1 MTSETLLDLL
11 EDLASQYPVEIS
23 KERILGLVASVA
35 TNRLTDAQI
44 VTAVNRCRD
53 ELRFFPLAVEFLER
67 ARAVT
72 SDHDISGE
80 AHKVFDA
87 LKANT
92 GCRLGWIDPA
102 TGTHW
107 DPAKVAKHLGPA
119 AAKAF
124 DCIGGDA
131 TFKTMDERS
140 EKFERLAFVKAYRVL
155 TADISRKQISDADVV
170 AEIANRSVRR
180 IEGDEL

>member
-67 ARAVT
+67 ARPVA
-72 SDHDISGE
+72 SDHDASGE
-80 AHKVFDA
+80 AHKIFEA
-87 LKANT
+87 LKANS
-92 GCRLGWIDPA
+92 GCKLGWVDPV

-107 DPAKVAKHLGPA
+107 DSSKVAKHLGPA

-124 DCIGGDA
+124 DYIGGDA

-140 EKFERLAFVKAYRVL
+140 EKYERVAFIKAYK
-155 TADISRKQISDADVV
+155 ISSAVVSQRLISDADVI